1 MQFNNLYVN
10 IRKEVEL
17 DLSLKNDIVF
27 KAFFAKKGNEKYL
40 KSFLEALLKEK
51 IDKIEIMRRSNITT
65 NEKNRKIRKN
75 RFKSNNKSKQS
86 SRYRNATK
94 VNQKL

>member
-1 MQFNNLYVN
+1 MQFNNAYVN

-51 IDKIEIMRRSNITT
+51 IEKIEIIRRSNITT

-75 RFKSNNKSKQS
+75 RFKSNNKSK
-86 SRYRNATK
+86 
-94 VNQKL
+94 

>member
-65 NEKNRKIRKN
+65 NENDEKN
-75 RFKSNNKSKQS
+75 
-86 SRYRNATK
+86 
-94 VNQKL
+94 

>member
-27 KAFFAKKGNEKYL
+27 KAFFVKKGNEKYL

-75 RFKSNNKSKQS
+75 RFKSNNKSK
-86 SRYRNATK
+86 
-94 VNQKL
+94 

>member
-1 MQFNNLYVN
+1 MQFNNPYVN

-75 RFKSNNKSKQS
+75 RFKSNNKSK
-86 SRYRNATK
+86 
-94 VNQKL
+94 